1 MTSAASST
9 RTSGRL
15 DPAER
20 AARLD
25 LAAAFRWTAR
35 LGWHE
40 AVANHFS
47 LALSDD
53 GRRFLVNPRWRH
65 FSRIRASH
73 LLVVDADDAAT
84 LERPDAPDPS
94 AWFIHGSLHRRVPHA
109 RCLLHTHM
117 PYATA
122 LTTLADPEIKPIDQ
136 NTLRFFRR
144 VAYDRDYGGLALSPQ
159 EGERLASVLGD
170 RQVMMMGNHG
180 VLVAAPSVAQA
191 FDTLYFL
198 EQACRTQML
207 AYSTGR
213 ELKLVLDELAEEVA
227 KGHEDYVGFAEAHFA
242 ELKAILDAEEPDYA
256 H

>member
-9 RTSGRL
+9 RTFGRI

-47 LALSDD
+47 LALSED

-65 FSRIRASH
+65 FSRIRASD

-94 AWFIHGSLHRRVPHA
+94 AWFIHGALHRRVPHA

-117 PYATA
+117 PHATA

-136 NTLRFFRR
+136 NTLRFYRR
-144 VAYDRDYGGLALSPQ
+144 VAYDRDYGGLALSTQ
-159 EGERLASVLGD
+159 EGDRLAHALGD

-198 EQACRTQML
+198 EQACRTQVL

-213 ELKLVLDELAEEVA
+213 ELKPVPDEMAEEVA
-227 KGHEDYVGFAEAHFA
+227 RGHEHYVGFAKAHFA
-242 ELKAILDAEEPDYA
+242 ELKAILDADEPDYA